1 LIRFSDPM
9 RNLELNPDEVSR
21 LEWTV
26 ECVLRDSLIVGD
38 LIKQRR
44 YAPRPS
50 SGSKIMPCVRCS
62 NEASD
67 DCTLIDFTGEDRPGL
82 LYDMASAISAA
93 GCNIELVLVDTEAHK
108 AMDVFYVTQAG
119 GKLREEAAQSLL
131 EELKRVAMPV

>member
-1 LIRFSDPM
+1 M

-26 ECVLRDSLIVGD
+26 ECVLRDSLSVGD
-38 LIKQRR
+38 LLRQRR
-44 YAPRPS
+44 HTPRPS
-50 SGSKIMPCVRCS
+50 SGSKIMPSVRFS

-67 DCTLIDFTGEDRPGL
+67 DCTLIDFIGEDRPGL
-82 LYDMASAISAA
+82 LYDMTSAISAA

-108 AMDVFYVTQAG
+108 AIDVFYVTRAG
-119 GKLREEAAQSLL
+119 RKLEEEAAQGLL